1 MNGFERFIDTFFNAG
16 VAAACAPQIVQGIGT
31 TLYVAAAVIVS
42 GIAVGLG
49 LAMLRAYGWWAS
61 TLVVVIYADVLRAL
75 PPLVVI
81 VIFYFALPYAGVP
94 MTAFV
99 ATYVALTM
107 VLAAFAEEIFWGG
120 IVAVPKGQTE
130 AARSTG
136 MSRWQALTLVVLPQA
151 LRMTIPSL
159 TNRTIGIT
167 KNTALGS
174 VVALPEILGQA
185 SSAASLALNPTPYTL
200 AAVAYLLIFLP
211 VVIAARS
218 IEARFAWK
226 R

>member
-1 MNGFERFIDTFFNAG
+1 MNGFERFIDTFFNAK
-16 VAAACAPQIVQGIGT
+16 VAAAYAPQIVQGFGT
-31 TLYVAAAVIVS
+31 TLYVAALVVVS
-42 GIAVGLG
+42 GIAAGLG
-49 LAMLRAYGWWAS
+49 LAVLRAFGWRPV
-61 TLVVVIYADVLRAL
+61 TLAVVVYADVLRAL

-81 VIFYFALPYAGVP
+81 VIFYFALPYAGLP

-136 MSRWQALTLVVLPQA
+136 MTRWQALSLVVLSQA
-151 LRMTIPSL
+151 VRMTIPSL

-185 SSAASLALNPTPYTL
+185 SSGASLALNPTPYTM
-200 AAVAYLLIFLP
+200 AAAAYLLIFLP
-211 VVIAARS
+211 VVITARWV
-218 IEARFAWK
+218 ETRFAWK